1 MIRREINMLDRIK
14 LTSEHLDVYTVE
26 LGDELRV
33 YNCYWDTDKGHTL
46 ILIECGEHYEIRL
59 VNEVL
64 TSQQVV
70 NLTYKYIEER
80 EEITK

>member
-1 MIRREINMLDRIK
+1 MLERIK
-14 LTSEHLDVYTVE
+14 ITCEKLDVYTVE
-26 LGDELRV
+26 RGDALLI

-59 VNEVL
+59 LNEVL

-80 EEITK
+80 EEITHERNNH

>member
-1 MIRREINMLDRIK
+1 MVNMIEQIK
-14 LTSEHLDVYTVE
+14 LMFEHLDVYTVE
-26 LGDELRV
+26 RGDTLRV
-33 YNCYWDTDKGHTL
+33 YNSYWDTNKGHTM